1 MAAECELRLTGSIS
15 GIEAE
20 DLFHFLSDING
31 TPTKRIDTIQ
41 VQATADTAEALNLGN
56 ISTPMMVLVYAVE
69 NDVDVD
75 LTYDTTFHAEL
86 SISEGEFNIFKP
98 KGTVYIKNATASETA
113 TVEIIA
119 CGT

>member
-1 MAAECELRLTGSIS
+1 
-15 GIEAE
+15 
-20 DLFHFLSDING
+20 
-31 TPTKRIDTIQ
+31 
-41 VQATADTAEALNLGN
+41 
-56 ISTPMMVLVYAVE
+56 MMVLVYAVE

-75 LTYDTTFHAEL
+75 LTYDTTFNAEL

-98 KGTVYIKNATASETA
+98 KGTVYIKNATESETA